1 MHYKTIVLALLQQ
14 RTQLHERLRQER
26 KLLTTLELYAR
37 ELKRSHQAF
46 KDLLSAI
53 PGYEP
58 SQISSQAMEMAVAEL
73 EDRLPPVS
81 RPDEEDL
88 LSLDL
93 LMAPLKPTSRG

>member
-14 RTQLHERLRQER
+14 RTEMHKRLRQER

-37 ELKRSHQAF
+37 ELKRSHEAF

-53 PGYEP
+53 PSYEP
-58 SQISSQAMEMAVAEL
+58 SQISSQAMEMAVREL

-81 RPDEEDL
+81 RPHEEDAF
-88 LSLDL
+88 SLD
-93 LMAPLKPTSRG
+93 MAMAYLRPTSRG